1 MSIEARFHIE
11 QQEFIL
17 DVDMSFPARGISALF
32 GPSGCGKTTLLR
44 AIAGLERDPN
54 GYCRVGDSLWQDG
67 KHFMPS
73 HRRPLGYVFQ
83 EASLFPHLSVRRNLN
98 YGLKRVPI
106 DKRKVSLDEAVT
118 LLGLEELLER
128 QPHGL
133 SGGERQRVAI
143 ARALLTSPRLL
154 LMDEPLAALDRAS
167 KHEILPYLERLHDEL
182 AMPMLYVSHAPD
194 EVARLA
200 DHLVLL
206 NAGQVRAAG
215 PIGELLT
222 RLDLAMEQGAE
233 ADAIIEAKVSGHDET
248 FHLSYLDFS
257 GGRFSVA
264 GNALPIGH
272 SARLRVLARDVSIT
286 LQAQTGTSILNI
298 FPASIDDLVEE
309 GPGQMLVRLDIAGV
323 PLLSRITQKSAN
335 ALDLA
340 PGKQVYAQIKAVA
353 LVE

>member
-1 MSIEARFHIE
+1 MSIEARFRID
-11 QQEFIL
+11 QQGFIL
-17 DVDMSFPARGISALF
+17 DVDISFPAKGISAVF

-67 KHFMPS
+67 KHFLPS
-73 HRRPLGYVFQ
+73 HRRSLGYVFQ
-83 EASLFPHLSVRRNLN
+83 EASLFPHLSVRRNLD
-98 YGLKRVPI
+98 YGLKRVPM
-106 DKRKVSLDEAVT
+106 DKRKVSLDEAVS

-215 PIGELLT
+215 PTGELFT
-222 RLDLAMEQGAE
+222 RLDLAMEQGSEAE
-233 ADAIIEAKVSGHDET
+233 AIIEAKVTGHDET
-248 FHLSYLDFS
+248 FHLSYLDFA

-264 GNALPIGH
+264 GNALPVGND
-272 SARLRVLARDVSIT
+272 ARLRVLARDVSIT

-298 FPASIDDLVEE
+298 FSASIDDLAEE
-309 GPGQMLVRLDIAGV
+309 SPGQMLVRLDIAGV

-335 ALDLA
+335 ALDLT